1 MLRKRV
7 HGNVGAARQAAA
19 GQAAAVRSNMQQ
31 TRERRASGYGMNYTA
46 KKVSVFLNYLHSTAN
61 FKNVRSKCLNKQG
74 TLSSDD
80 QHGRP
85 IRARTTLLYARD

>member
-1 MLRKRV
+1 MLNASKTCPWKC
-7 HGNVGAARQAAA
+7 GG
-19 GQAAAVRSNMQQ
+19 GQAGGGEVQHATSTGAPRVGLWDELHSK
-31 TRERRASGYGMNYTA
+31 E
-46 KKVSVFLNYLHSTAN
+46 VSVFLNYLHSTAN